1 MGSTSSRAYFAAIVI
16 FLIALLFL
24 GWVLQIFTGSYLTKT
39 AFTRLSNQSRVI
51 SELTAAYYGQD
62 DLTSIDYLF
71 NLEIAARVAGAD
83 AVVCDS
89 QGKILVCSQDPINCS
104 HRGQTL
110 DGDLIDQAKRTGQS
124 TDTGIFSGLYEE
136 NRYVCARAVYHNSS
150 LVGFI
155 IVSTPTAST
164 IAVLDKI
171 SNTFLVASLVT
182 VCIAVMVMRYVSRLV
197 GDPLREIS
205 KTASAFGHGD
215 LDARVMLGRKQ
226 PQDVEELALAFNNM
240 ASSLQKSEYQRQE
253 FVANVSHELK
263 TPMTT
268 IGGYIDGMLDG
279 TIPPEKHKHYM
290 RIVSDETKRLSRL
303 VRSML
308 DISQLQSEGGIPEE
322 KKSRFDISECAGQML
337 LTFEQKILAKELEVD
352 VQMPD
357 YPLYTVAYRDAIC
370 QVIYNLIDNAVK
382 FCPSGGLFGLRIR
395 TGDSKIFISVE
406 NDGQTIPPEELPL
419 VFDRFHKIDKARTQ
433 NRDGW
438 GLGLYIVKTI
448 VCSHGEDISV
458 TSMDGKTAFTFTLPL
473 VN

>member
-1 MGSTSSRAYFAAIVI
+1 MRSAHSRTYLSAIII
-16 FLIALLFL
+16 FLIALLLL
-24 GWVLQIFTGSYLTKT
+24 GGVLQLFTGNFLAKS
-39 AFTRLSNQSRVI
+39 AFSRLQQQAQVLCDLS
-51 SELTAAYYGQD
+51 AAYYDQGELD
-62 DLTSIDYLF
+62 SIQYLF
-71 NLEIAARVAGAD
+71 NLEIASQAAAAD
-83 AVVCDS
+83 AVICDAK
-89 QGKILVCSQDPINCS
+89 GNILTCSRDPLGCT
-104 HRGQTL
+104 HRGLTINGAL
-110 DGDLIDQAKRTGQS
+110 FDRAMRMGHS
-124 TDTGIFSGLYEE
+124 TDTGVLPGLYEE